1 MKKPLFNFPQ
11 TFKLRH
17 AGWEPEDK
25 DYRLRRSDRNS
36 RILYNQDTG
45 AAVKQSRP
53 HQYVQILDK
62 AGVAA
67 LLRLMFMA
75 QSGSAKQSLYDIL
88 FHACQNKQNRADIL
102 STLLSI
108 LQDGS
113 SDIGSVE
120 RSFAQLSTRAKPVST
135 GKTPQKRSGSS
146 VSAEMTPLTI
156 MDQCLHALFSL
167 IQNHSKVMEFMLSEH
182 EVSIGFKSRSARKG
196 KAKESKASRYPINA
210 LLGLLDRKSIIENS
224 VVMESLTAVL
234 HYMTNA
240 LSLWEKKKKEIELK
254 EKEEAEAKAKAEADA
269 EKAASAE
276 NENISEEQPQQPSTE
291 EPTTTEE
298 EQPSGDAEESAE
310 PVPESTEK
318 AKKMK
323 MPPAPP
329 EVSEH

>member
-45 AAVKQSRP
+45 TVVKQSRP
-53 HQYVQILDK
+53 HQYVQFLDK

-113 SDIGSVE
+113 SDVGSVE
-120 RSFAQLSTRAKPVST
+120 RSFAQLSSRAKPSSSS
-135 GKTPQKRSGSS
+135 KTPQKRSGSS

-254 EKEEAEAKAKAEADA
+254 EKEEAEAKAKAEA

-276 NENISEEQPQQPSTE
+276 NENATEEQEKPSTE
-291 EPTTTEE
+291 EPATTEPQE
-298 EQPSGDAEESAE
+298 SSGDAEDSAE
-310 PVPESTEK
+310 PASDSNDK
-318 AKKMK
+318 SKKMK
-323 MPPAPP
+323 M
-329 EVSEH
+329 